1 MMTSKRMNQWI
12 RETASRVIESGRK
25 LEMPR
30 VNSLP
35 IKRRRL
41 EEARIQSSGKVEM
54 EGDRLRRLKAERM
67 ELEILAFRIKT
78 NNLIGALIQITRW
91 TEKIDQ
97 EIRNLNMDL
106 QPSESRTPLS
116 QSTTA
121 VDLRGQDRMD
131 TSN

>member
-12 RETASRVIESGRK
+12 REAASRVIESGRK

-41 EEARIQSSGKVEM
+41 EEVRIQSSGKVEM
-54 EGDRLRRLKAERM
+54 EGDKLRRLKAERM

-106 QPSESRTPLS
+106 QPNELQTPLS